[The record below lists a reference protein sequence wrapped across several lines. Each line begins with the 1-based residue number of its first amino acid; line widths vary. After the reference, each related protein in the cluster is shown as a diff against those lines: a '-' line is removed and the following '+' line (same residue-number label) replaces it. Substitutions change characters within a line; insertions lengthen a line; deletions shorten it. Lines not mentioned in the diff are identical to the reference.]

1 MSLITGPQY
10 DPLPEV
16 LHDDGIPAFPS
27 LNAMNKTCS
36 EINFWGRPLG
46 GGYFIWD
53 FKGPLIMSRVEFR
66 NHYHYSHYRGLI
78 SFEVSV
84 SQSAGINASWTKVLH
99 VDNLETPT
107 TNCGPILH
115 YTFNRIVARQ
125 VKFTALSFSGPGPV
139 MSYFR
144 VYWYTG

>member
-66 NHYHYSHYRGLI
+66 NHYHYSHYRC
-78 SFEVSV
+78 VS
-84 SQSAGINASWTKVLH
+84 GTGFNA
-99 VDNLETPT
+99 
-107 TNCGPILH
+107 
-115 YTFNRIVARQ
+115 Q
-125 VKFTALSFSGPGPV
+125 KFGFVQEPLYREMLALSNLTITFVSSGV
-139 MSYFR
+139 
-144 VYWYTG
+144 